1 MLLQVRWWD
10 VAAGEQLFRLEGHTD
25 YVRSAAANPA
35 SPDVWATGGYDHV
48 CRLWDVRSQQ
58 VGPMLGWCAS
68 RDGSTWLT
76 LQHCTSAVQPAG
88 GQPRHKQ

>member
-1 MLLQVRWWD
+1 MSALAEPHAVSHQRMPVQVRWWD

-25 YVRSAAANPA
+25 YVRSAAANPS

-58 VGPMLGWCAS
+58 VGTA
-68 RDGSTWLT
+68 
-76 LQHCTSAVQPAG
+76 AVSVGVAFEQ
-88 GQPRHKQ
+88 